1 MQIRLFF
8 LRILAVSLIS
18 ASPLLIWGFWRYSQ
32 PQTLT
37 LAEAF
42 SGTNNVS
49 VPRPV
54 PSINLYDFIPDWI
67 TQDMTSLSAN
77 DLRGEILVAGF
88 IYTRCTDTCSLL
100 VLKFKEIEDWMDD
113 RVKHKTQFLLFSMDP
128 DYDTPE
134 RLKQYG
140 LPFESPAPQWSFLA
154 GSQEN
159 LLKLTEPLNFPIIKN
174 GDQITHATMI
184 GLFDTQGQ
192 LKEQI
197 WGNPKPEMVNQKIK
211 ELLAQE
217 QL

>member
-18 ASPLLIWGFWRYSQ
+18 VSPLLIWGFWRYSQ

-37 LAEAF
+37 LADAF
-42 SGTNNVS
+42 SGINHTS
-49 VPRPV
+49 VPRSV
-54 PSINLYDFIPDWI
+54 PQVNLYDFITDWI
-67 TQDMTSLSAN
+67 TQDMTSVSAD
-77 DLRGEILVAGF
+77 DLRGKILVAGF
-88 IYTRCTDTCSLL
+88 IFTRCTDTCSLQ

-113 RVKHKTQFLLFSMDP
+113 GVKHKTQFLLFSIDP
-128 DYDTPE
+128 EYDTPE

-140 LPFESPAPQWSFLA
+140 LPFESPAPQWTFLA
-154 GSQEN
+154 GSLKQ
-159 LLKLTEPLNFPIIKN
+159 LRKLTDILSFAVIKN
-174 GDQITHATMI
+174 GDQISHPTMI

-197 WGNPKPEMVNQKIK
+197 WGNPKPEVVNQKIK

-217 QL
+217 PL